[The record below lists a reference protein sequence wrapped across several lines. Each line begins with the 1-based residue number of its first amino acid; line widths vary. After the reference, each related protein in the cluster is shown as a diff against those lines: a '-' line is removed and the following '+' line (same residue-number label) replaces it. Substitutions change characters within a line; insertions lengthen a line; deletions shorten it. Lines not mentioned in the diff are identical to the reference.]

1 MPFGATGSERSPQ
14 LVQQLWLSKLL
25 ADEAIDD
32 AMSYTNESSMEPATP
47 AKQTRKNRV
56 RALMGHLLVL
66 FRSKG
71 ASNESASPRSSREA
85 AVDIIDQL
93 LRDASDADKEA
104 HQTWTP
110 VAGPVPVLS
119 PSGTVEVV
127 ADAKA
132 PSTVAFT
139 PFQVQQLWLASKLRD
154 DALSVTSHTPTD
166 DDLGSLGSPSGLR
179 GGRALLSR
187 VLSLYA
193 RRSSSGGGNERPRS
207 FLSPRRS
214 RSKSSEKA
222 YAPPTAE
229 GLQLLSERQHLP
241 YPALGIS
248 VCPPLSLGYNNE
260 PPLARF
266 DIDASAATTRATSA
280 AGTSEGLSHG
290 SGGQKRRGSGEGEG
304 LSSLIREGLSSP
316 VGSPAGKGTPC
327 QQPLYPPT
335 PGGSALGAISPVSRT
350 ASNFSSKSSSTLTT
364 LTSTSSE

>member
-154 DALSVTSHTPTD
+154 DALSVTSHSPTD

-214 RSKSSEKA
+214 RPKSSEKA
-222 YAPPTAE
+222 YAPP
-229 GLQLLSERQHLP
+229 LP
-241 YPALGIS
+241 FSNLPPACS
-248 VCPPLSLGYNNE
+248 
-260 PPLARF
+260 
-266 DIDASAATTRATSA
+266 
-280 AGTSEGLSHG
+280 
-290 SGGQKRRGSGEGEG
+290 
-304 LSSLIREGLSSP
+304 
-316 VGSPAGKGTPC
+316 
-327 QQPLYPPT
+327 
-335 PGGSALGAISPVSRT
+335 
-350 ASNFSSKSSSTLTT
+350 
-364 LTSTSSE
+364 